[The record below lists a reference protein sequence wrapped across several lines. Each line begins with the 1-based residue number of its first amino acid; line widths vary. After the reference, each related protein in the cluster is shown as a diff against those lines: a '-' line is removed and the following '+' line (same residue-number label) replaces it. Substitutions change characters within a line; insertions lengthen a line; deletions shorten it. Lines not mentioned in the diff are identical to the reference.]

1 MMPYAEARL
10 QLDAQVWTHA
20 VIRCTSAVIARKRQ
34 MADAEQTR
42 FPSMLNGKR
51 LALK

>member
-1 MMPYAEARL
+1 MDT
-10 QLDAQVWTHA
+10 QIWTHA
-20 VIRCTSAVIARKRQ
+20 VIRCTSAVIARKKQ
-34 MADAEQTR
+34 MADAEQAR